1 MNVPRLKTESA
12 VNVTKLG
19 YVAFE
24 TPDVDRLVEYYTK
37 ILDFT
42 VVDRSPEGAFLTT
55 GFDHHCVVITRAAAA
70 KGRTATGYEISEPLD
85 DAERRL
91 RDAGYE
97 VERRT
102 DIGPGTPDVLVLAEP
117 TTGTPMYLMTAQEP
131 SGAWPTML
139 RPTKLGHVASFTPG
153 LDALEKFYKE
163 LLGFK
168 WSDTL
173 GDFFVSCVAEPTI
186 TPRTSW
192 QAQNSKACT
201 ISPTSAVIPATS
213 SPWWITWPRTGIGW
227 TGGRAGM
234 ARVITCSR
242 ITRTPTAT

>member
-1 MNVPRLKTESA
+1 LLTTGEQGLPSEPEIEGEVIMNVPRPTAESA
-12 VNVTKLG
+12 VNVTRLG

-24 TPDVDRLVEYYTK
+24 TPDVDRLVEYYTR

-42 VVDRSPEGAFLTT
+42 VVDRSPEGAFVTT

-117 TTGTPMYLMTAQEP
+117 TTGIPMHLMTAQEP
-131 SGAWPTML
+131 GGAWPTML
-139 RPTKLGHVASFTPG
+139 RPTKLGHVASFTPIGALG
-153 LDALEKFYKE
+153 LIVPQATGIAE
-163 LLGFK
+163 LLTPLAASGLIAFQVVAFAVHARRK
-168 WSDTL
+168 QYSNL
-173 GDFFVSCVAEPTI
+173 PVNVIFAAAALFVAAG
-186 TPRTSW
+186 RFL
-192 QAQNSKACT
+192 
-201 ISPTSAVIPATS
+201 
-213 SPWWITWPRTGIGW
+213 PWH
-227 TGGRAGM
+227 
-234 ARVITCSR
+234 
-242 ITRTPTAT
+242 